1 MKKKKIVFFSASR
14 AEYSIQYPILK
25 KFQKNRLFKV
35 YFIVAG
41 SHTSTAVG
49 NTLDEI
55 KKDKINIFHKIKL
68 NLKTNDSF
76 NLNMYSI
83 ELQKKILKV
92 LSKIKPDSIFLTSD
106 RFETL
111 SVALVSHFMKI
122 PIIHLEGGDV
132 TAGGTLDDDS
142 RHAITKLAALHLV
155 TNYDSKNRV
164 IKLGEET
171 KRIIDIGF
179 PPLNMIHKKS
189 LYNKEYLEK
198 KFNIGPDDSLILF
211 TYHAVPNEIGS
222 IKLIFNVLKKIQNK
236 NLKIII
242 TYPNFDPG
250 YKKIVNEIKKIKNK
264 KNFIVV
270 KNLGRKMYFSIL
282 NYLGTYNK
290 GICMGNSSSGI
301 KETMYF
307 KCKTINLGTRQQ
319 ARLKTKNIYDCNIR
333 SVEMINL
340 INKVINLKSN
350 FNKNSNPYLSKKV
363 FVKIDQ
369 KIFKFM
375 KWKFFSQKKITY

>member
-1 MKKKKIVFFSASR
+1 MKKIVFFSGSR
-14 AEYSIQYPILK
+14 AEYNIQYPILK
-25 KFQKNRLFKV
+25 KFQKNKLFKV

-41 SHTSTAVG
+41 SHTSATVG
-49 NTLDEI
+49 NTLSEI
-55 KKDKINIFHKIKL
+55 KKDNINIFHKVKIKL
-68 NLKTNDSF
+68 KSNNSYDLTF
-76 NLNMYSI
+76 YSI
-83 ELQKKILKV
+83 QLQKKMLEV
-92 LSKIKPDSIFLTSD
+92 LNKIKPDCIFLTSD

-155 TNYDSKNRV
+155 TNYDSKNRI
-164 IKLGEET
+164 IKLGEEP

-179 PPLNMIHKKS
+179 PPLNMINKKS
-189 LYNKEYLEK
+189 LYKKDFLEK
-198 KFNIGPDDSLILF
+198 KFSIQENDKLILF
-211 TYHAVPNEIGS
+211 TYHPVPNELDS
-222 IKLIFNVLKKIQNK
+222 VKLIFDVLKKIKNK

-250 YKKIVNEIKKIKNK
+250 YKKVVYEINRLKD

-282 NYLGTYNK
+282 NYLGTYDK
-290 GICMGNSSSGI
+290 GFCMGNSSSGI

-307 KCKTINLGTRQQ
+307 KCKTINLGKRQQ
-319 ARLKTKNIYDCNIR
+319 TRLKTQNIYDCGIK
-333 SVEMINL
+333 SKEIINM
-340 INKVINLKSN
+340 INKVINLKTN
-350 FNKNSNPYLSKKV
+350 FNDTPNPYLSKKV
-363 FVKIDQ
+363 FIKIDQ
-369 KIFKFM
+369 KILKFLKM
-375 KWKFFSQKKITY
+375 KFFSEKKITY

>member
-1 MKKKKIVFFSASR
+1 MKKIIFFSGSR
-14 AEYSIQYPILK
+14 AEYNIQYPILK
-25 KFQKNRLFKV
+25 KFQKNKLFKV

-41 SHTSTAVG
+41 SHTSTTVG
-49 NTLDEI
+49 NTSNEI
-55 KKDKINIFHKIKL
+55 KKDNINIFHKVKIKL
-68 NLKTNDSF
+68 KSNNSYDLTI
-76 NLNMYSI
+76 YSI
-83 ELQKKILKV
+83 QLQKKMLEV
-92 LSKIKPDSIFLTSD
+92 LNKIKPDCIFLTSD

-164 IKLGEET
+164 IKLGEEP

-179 PPLNMIHKKS
+179 PPLNMIDKKS
-189 LYNKEYLEK
+189 LYKRDFLEK
-198 KFNIGPDDSLILF
+198 KFSIQENDKLILF
-211 TYHAVPNEIGS
+211 TYHPVPNELGS
-222 IKLIFNVLKKIQNK
+222 VKLIFDVLKKIKNK

-250 YKKIVNEIKKIKNK
+250 YKKIVYEINK
-264 KNFIVV
+264 LKDKNFIVV

-282 NYLGTYNK
+282 NYLGTYDK
-290 GICMGNSSSGI
+290 GFCMGNSSSGI

-307 KCKTINLGTRQQ
+307 KCKTINLGKRQQ
-319 ARLKTKNIYDCNIR
+319 TRLKTKNIYDSDIK
-333 SVEMINL
+333 SKEMISM
-340 INKVINLKSN
+340 INKVINLKVN
-350 FNKNSNPYLSKKV
+350 YNKTSNPYLSKKV
-363 FVKIDQ
+363 FIKIDQ
-369 KIFKFM
+369 KISNFLKM
-375 KWKFFSQKKITY
+375 RFFSEKKITY